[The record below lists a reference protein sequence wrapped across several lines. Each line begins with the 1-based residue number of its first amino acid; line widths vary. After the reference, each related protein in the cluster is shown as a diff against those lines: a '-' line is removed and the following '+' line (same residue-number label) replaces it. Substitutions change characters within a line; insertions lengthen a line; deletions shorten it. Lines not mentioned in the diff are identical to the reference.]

1 MMEVSATG
9 YRYLFPFELRTES
22 LDITTGR
29 LSMLSKY
36 IHKILAAGC
45 LFIPIFLLSATTS
58 KAQTKQLHVWLKE
71 ITYLQNIPAAGLEE
85 QRSGVAQIFS
95 GVELWLKLYPGSS
108 ISLPSAPPQ
117 PWNAEQ
123 MSSLVAD
130 LRAAVESLLE
140 HDLGRPFEL
149 GAMEVSVTAET
160 SPLSPIVTSISH
172 SEIRNLHTTDLT
184 QSIPYLPGIGVD
196 HNSAS
201 GRMGIMIRGF
211 DTRQVGLYMD
221 GIPLYVP
228 FDGFADI
235 SRFLTSDVSEIDVAK
250 GYSSPLLGPN
260 GLGGAVNLVT
270 RQPEKKLDAD
280 AVIGTGPGNRLESWL
295 HLGSR
300 WRRFFFQGGMDWLQ
314 TDYFPISGKFIA
326 NAMQSGSD
334 RINSDR
340 RDARYNGRMAWTPRE
355 QDQYVLSYSN
365 QKADYGVPPYS
376 GTDTQNNKPK
386 FWRWPYWNKDFYY
399 FNSSTSLGATD
410 SIKFRAFYDRYR
422 NSMTG
427 YSDATYSNVASV
439 APYDDHSVGASADFS
454 TRRLPRH
461 SMGASFFLKDDIHKE
476 SGATYKGSDV
486 STQPWRT
493 HHDRIISIGFQDI
506 ITVSSRIR
514 ATLGFSADLLN
525 AVKAEDLKTTVSGS
539 GKNALRTYSVE
550 PFSCL
555 GSDCQGHVWNYNPL
569 ASISYSISKR
579 GSLFFSFAQKSHF
592 PTLKDRYSY
601 RYGKAIPNP
610 TLKAEHARNW
620 NLGYSH
626 VVGLNTILRADLFR
640 SDVYDAIQNAII
652 PAEYEDQCPAMP
664 AGKCQQAV
672 NIGKEVH
679 QGVELAVRSNLIS
692 RLTVNMNYSFL
703 KWTISGPANMLRA
716 HPIRAPKHKIVGV
729 ANLIL
734 PREILLMATMRY
746 ESGTITTNDSGVIVP
761 ASKFATAD
769 LGLVVPLCVGMSMQT
784 GIHNLF
790 DRNYYYREGFPEPGR
805 NWHFRIRYRF

>member
-1 MMEVSATG
+1 M
-9 YRYLFPFELRTES
+9 
-22 LDITTGR
+22 
-29 LSMLSKY
+29 
-36 IHKILAAGC
+36 
-45 LFIPIFLLSATTS
+45 
-58 KAQTKQLHVWLKE
+58 
-71 ITYLQNIPAAGLEE
+71 EE
-85 QRSGVAQIFS
+85 QRAGVEQIFS
-95 GVELWLKLYPGSS
+95 GVELWLKLHPGSAV
-108 ISLPSAPPQ
+108 SLPSAPPR

-123 MSSLVAD
+123 ISSLVAD
-130 LRAAVESLLE
+130 LRVTVESLLKQ
-140 HDLGRPFEL
+140 DPGRPFEL
-149 GAMEVSVTAET
+149 GAMEVSVMAEI
-160 SPLSPIVTSISH
+160 SPMSPIVTSINH
-172 SEIRNLHTTDLT
+172 SEIRNFHTSDLA
-184 QSIPYLPGIGVD
+184 QSLPYIPGIGVD

-201 GRMGIMIRGF
+201 GRMGIMLRGF

-221 GIPLYVP
+221 GIPIYVP

-260 GLGGAVNLVT
+260 GLGGSVNLVT

-280 AVIGTGPGNRLESWL
+280 AAIGTGAGNRLESWL

-300 WRRFFFQGGMDWLQ
+300 WHRFFFRGGMDWLQ
-314 TDYFPISGKFIA
+314 TDYFPISGKFA
-326 NAMQSGSD
+326 SNAMQTGFD

-340 RDARYNGRMAWTPRE
+340 RDTRYNGRLAWTPRE

-386 FWRWPYWNKDFYY
+386 FWRWPYWNKEFCY
-399 FNSSTSLGATD
+399 FNSNTDLGATD
-410 SIKFRAFYDRYR
+410 SLKFRAFYDRYR
-422 NSMTG
+422 NNMTG
-427 YSDATYSNVASV
+427 YTDATYSDLASI
-439 APYDDHSVGASADFS
+439 APLDDHSMGTSADFS
-454 TRRLPRH
+454 TRRLSRH
-461 SMGASFFLKDDIHKE
+461 SMGTSFFLKDDIHKE
-476 SGATYKGSDV
+476 SGATYTSSEV
-486 STQPWRT
+486 LTEPWRT
-493 HHDRIISIGFQDI
+493 HHDRTISIGFQDI
-506 ITVSSRIR
+506 IRISSRIR

-525 AVKAEDLKTTVSGS
+525 AIKAEDLKTTITGS
-539 GKNALRTYSVE
+539 GKNAVRTYSVE

-555 GSDCQGHVWNYNPL
+555 GFDCPSHVWNYNPL
-569 ASISYSISKR
+569 ASVSYSVSEM
-579 GSLFFSFAQKSHF
+579 GTLFFSFAQKSHF

-610 TLKAEHARNW
+610 SLKAEHVRSW

-626 VVGLNTILRADLFR
+626 VLGLNSMLRADLFR

-679 QGVELAVRSNLIS
+679 QGVEFAVRSNPMS
-692 RLTVNMNYSFL
+692 RLMVDASYSFL
-703 KWTISGPANMLRA
+703 EWSISGPLNMLRA
-716 HPIRAPKHKIVGV
+716 IPVRAPKHKIVGV

-734 PREILLMATMRY
+734 PREISLLATIRY

-761 ASKFATAD
+761 ASKFATVD
-769 LGLVVPLCVGMSMQT
+769 FGLIAPIYSGMSIQI

-790 DRNYYYREGFPEPGR
+790 DRNYYYQEGFPEPGR
-805 NWHFRIRYRF
+805 NWHFSIRYRF